1 MSNFGTSGSQGK
13 RRSFLGIFGHSENM
27 AQAWAGLP
35 AAVSHIS
42 RNKIRWG
49 SWQRELTAFNC
60 REVETEESPQPT
72 PLDFKGPDLH
82 HSALALYWLGK
93 EFHPRSW
100 TSSIPFYLFGIDS
113 LLFFKGLNPGKAIA
127 EIKKMMATYKEKKAS
142 A

>member
-1 MSNFGTSGSQGK
+1 
-13 RRSFLGIFGHSENM
+13 M
-27 AQAWAGLP
+27 AQAWARLP

-49 SWQRELTAFNC
+49 SCRRELTAFKC
-60 REVETEESPQPT
+60 RKVETEESPQST
-72 PLDFKGPDLH
+72 PWILKDLFCIR
-82 HSALALYWLGK
+82 SALALYQLGE

-100 TSSIPFYLFGIDS
+100 TSSIPFYLFRINS